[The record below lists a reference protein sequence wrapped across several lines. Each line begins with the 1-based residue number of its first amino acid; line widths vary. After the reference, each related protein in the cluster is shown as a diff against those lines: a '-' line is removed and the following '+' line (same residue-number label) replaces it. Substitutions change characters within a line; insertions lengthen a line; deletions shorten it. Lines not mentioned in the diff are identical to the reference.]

1 MAATKTIVITLPK
14 NFGGFNKQNV
24 SPLTHKLMV
33 MPAGNAQYQGQFL
46 QQLVKSEPMDHSMGL
61 EDKPP
66 RKRQKLDHLSMEE
79 KIMRRK
85 LKNRVAAQ
93 TARDRKKVKMDE
105 LEVELTD
112 VQVQMQDLTDLAA
125 TLAEQ
130 NSELSEENEELRKR
144 LASCECNTK
153 GKLSVSNQ
161 NNQSRVVSPSVSQ
174 VIEVVRTPVSDAT
187 VARSAESSPQQRAVA
202 TLAAL
207 RVLVL
212 STLCSQWLHTALL
225 ASQVVR
231 TSPALFPAKHQE
243 IVQST
248 LKTPQLL
255 VNKRPG
261 LTTWWGPQQTS
272 WNPAKV

>member
-46 QQLVKSEPMDHSMGL
+46 QQLVKSEPIDPSMGL
-61 EDKPP
+61 DKPA

-130 NSELSEENEELRKR
+130 NSELSEENEELKKR
-144 LASCECNTK
+144 LSRCECNTK

-161 NNQSRVVSPSVSQ
+161 NSQSRVVSPSVSQ
-174 VIEVVRTPVSDAT
+174 VIEIVRTPVSDAT

-212 STLCSQWLHTALL
+212 STLCSQWLNTALL

-231 TSPALFPAKHQE
+231 TSPALFPAKQQE
-243 IVQST
+243 IVPT
-248 LKTPQLL
+248 LKTPLL
-255 VNKRPG
+255 VKKRPG